1 MATTPSQHE
10 VIKFGVFEVDL
21 ATGEVRKAGMKQK
34 LAGQPFQVLQALLE
48 RPQEIVTREE
58 LRERLWPGNTFV
70 DYELA
75 LKKAVNRL
83 REVLGDSAENP
94 HYIETV
100 PRRGYRFIA
109 SLNGAHMPSMFN
121 SPVGGVEAAAK
132 PTAGTQVREK
142 PQTKRSGLKYSIL
155 TGAVLVSAAFLGYPL
170 TLRLLPP
177 RVTRFVQV
185 TGDAQGKTASYVHEL
200 PSSLVSD
207 GSRLYFMEGPVGST
221 RLAQVSAIG
230 GETTLFAAPFRIRR
244 LLDVSP
250 NRRDL
255 LVLSSDQLVQM
266 EYPMMVLPL
275 PAGSPHRLGDIL
287 AHDASWSRDGDRI
300 VYANGHDLY
309 VAKSDGSEPRKLTT
323 VPGTAWWPR
332 WSPDGSVV
340 RFTVLEAQGWRRLW
354 EVSTDSG
361 GLHPLFPERNVALG
375 GQCCGNWTADGS
387 YFVFES
393 VPPPGGMSQVWSLR
407 EGRGFLKKARALTQL
422 TTGPMSMVAPLPSA
436 DGKKIFAVAVQP
448 RGQLV
453 RYNGRSRQ
461 FVPFLSGISADGVDF
476 SKDGQWVTYVL
487 FPERTLWRS
496 KADGSE
502 RLQLTLPPMK
512 VSLPR
517 WSPDGKRIAFLGQ
530 AAGKPVKIYIVSA
543 DGGTSKQAIP
553 GELNEGE
560 ASWSP
565 DGNSLAFGP
574 LWWLEGS
581 AAIRVL
587 DLKTGQITTLPDSEG
602 LFSARWSPDGRQLVA
617 LRADA
622 TQTLMLFDFE
632 GRKWEELA
640 KSAAYPNWSRD
651 GSCIYFEDP
660 YTNEPALYRVLISDR
675 KVEELATLDPR
686 ILSWA
691 IVGKW
696 MGLAPDD
703 SPLVL
708 RDTSVEEIYALDL
721 ER

>member
-1 MATTPSQHE
+1 MPAGHHTQTT
-10 VIKFGVFEVDL
+10 IRFGPFDADL
-21 ATGEVRKAGMKQK
+21 QTQELRKQGVR
-34 LAGQPFQVLQALLE
+34 LRLPGQSFLVLKMLLE
-48 RPQEIVTREE
+48 RPGQLVTRDA
-58 LRERLWPGNTFV
+58 LRAALWPSDTFV
-70 DYELA
+70 DFDNGLNA
-75 LKKAVNRL
+75 AVNRL
-83 REVLGDSAENP
+83 RETLGDSADSP
-94 HYIETV
+94 HLIETL

-109 SLNGAHMPSMFN
+109 PLNGAHVASVFDP
-121 SPVGGVEAAAK
+121 PAGELETAATA
-132 PTAGTQVREK
+132 TAGTLVRAK
-142 PQTKRSGLKYSIL
+142 PQARRSGLRYAAL
-155 TGAVLVSAAFLGYPL
+155 AGVVLVSAALLGYVL
-170 TLRLLPP
+170 MHWSPP
-177 RVTRFVQV
+177 KVTGSAQV
-185 TGDAQGKTASYVHEL
+185 TSDGQGKTASFAAEL
-200 PSSLVSD
+200 ASPLVGDS
-207 GSRLYFMEGPVGST
+207 SRLYFLEGPVGGN
-221 RLAQVSAIG
+221 RLTQVSTGG
-230 GETTLFAAPFRIRR
+230 GETVLFPAPFRIRR

-250 NRRDL
+250 NRREL
-255 LVLSSDQLVQM
+255 LALSYGGVQM
-266 EYPMMVLPL
+266 ESAVMVLPL

-287 AHDASWSRDGDRI
+287 AHDASWSRDGERI

-309 VAKSDGSEPRKLTT
+309 LAKSDGSESRKLGT

-332 WSPDGSVV
+332 WSPDASVV
-340 RFTVLEAQGWRRLW
+340 RFTVLEALGWRRIW
-354 EVSTDSG
+354 EVSTDGSR
-361 GLHPLFPERNVALG
+361 LHRLLPERNVALG